1 MLSPEFVALSKTK
14 PSWFRV
20 LAFNSLTKASNI
32 VSTYAC
38 FKEPTKLVFYA
49 KCCASTFIVI
59 KLLKLSMI
67 KLLKN
72 SIIKDLKIA
81 KIKLLKT

>member
-1 MLSPEFVALSKTK
+1 MLSPEFVALSKTR
-14 PSWFRV
+14 PPWLRV

-38 FKEPTKLVFYA
+38 FKEPTKLVFCA
-49 KCCASTFIVI
+49 KCCASTFIV
-59 KLLKLSMI
+59 I